1 MPNYQNAKIYKL
13 WSPEGDDIYIGSTT
27 QSLCERKTKHNDNYK
42 RNLTCKSRI
51 LFEKYTDVRIEL
63 LESCPCDNK
72 EELTKKEG
80 EYIRNN
86 KCVNKT
92 IPGRTIKEY
101 REDNKEKINEK
112 RKERREDNK
121 EYFKEYYKEYRE
133 NNKDKIN
140 EKNKEYYENNKDK
153 INERRMQK
161 ITCECGRTIT
171 LGNKT
176 QHEKSKIHIDN
187 CN

>member
-1 MPNYQNAKIYKL
+1 MTIITNKR
-13 WSPEGDDIYIGSTT
+13 GSRNTRP
-27 QSLCERKTKHNDNYK
+27 SANIIVKGTK
-42 RNLTCKSRI
+42 
-51 LFEKYTDVRIEL
+51 
-63 LESCPCDNK
+63 
-72 EELTKKEG
+72 
-80 EYIRNN
+80 EYY
-86 KCVNKT
+86 
-92 IPGRTIKEY
+92 KEY
-101 REDNKEKINEK
+101 REKNKDNH
-112 RKERREDNK
+112 K
-121 EYFKEYYKEYRE
+121 EYFKEYRE

-176 QHEKSKIHIDN
+176 QHEKSKIQIDN